1 MGVFD
6 GIENIAAEGTS
17 SLRQY
22 FMPGHY
28 TIEIERV
35 FLHEKRLGGGKLFIV
50 ETKVLASDNND
61 IKVGEQRNWVQ
72 ALAPPSA
79 LPRIKAFIGATM
91 ELCPKNQI
99 KEINTKITSTICNES
114 IGPNNPLNRK
124 KLRLKCIKKITSTG
138 KEFIQHKWGLIHG

>member
-50 ETKVLASDNND
+50 ETKVLASDNAD

-72 ALAPPSA
+72 ALSLPLA
-79 LPRIKAFIGATM
+79 LPRIKAFIGAA
-91 ELCPKNQI
+91 LGLSPKD
-99 KEINTKITSTICNES
+99 INSKINAFV
-114 IGPNNPLNRK
+114 
-124 KLRLKCIKKITSTG
+124 ITR
-138 KEFIQHKWGLIHG
+138 